1 MALTTAQPG
10 RPTVVL
16 VHGAFAE
23 SASWAG
29 VIAILADD
37 GYPVVAVANPL
48 RGVRHDAD
56 YDVTTWGARPRSR
69 DRRRGGGPEVITG
82 SVPGRGVPLPIR

>member
-37 GYPVVAVANPL
+37 GYPTVAVANPL
-48 RGVRHDAD
+48 RSVRHDAD
-56 YDVTTWGARPRSR
+56 YLRAVLTGIDGRSSWSATR
-69 DRRRGGGPEVITG
+69 TAGW
-82 SVPGRGVPLPIR
+82 